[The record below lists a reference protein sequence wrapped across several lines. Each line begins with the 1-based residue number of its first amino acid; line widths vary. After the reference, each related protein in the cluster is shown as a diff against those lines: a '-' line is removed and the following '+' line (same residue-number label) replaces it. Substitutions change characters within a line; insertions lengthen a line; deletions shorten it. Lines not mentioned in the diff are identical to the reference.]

1 MDWLFFGEISL
12 AGLAMGG
19 LYALIALGFVLLYN
33 ATRVIHFAI
42 GQIRLSAAYLF
53 LAFPG

>member
-19 LYALIALGFVLLYN
+19 LYALIALGFVRACKPN
-33 ATRVIHFAI
+33 CVTAHD
-42 GQIRLSAAYLF
+42 
-53 LAFPG
+53 